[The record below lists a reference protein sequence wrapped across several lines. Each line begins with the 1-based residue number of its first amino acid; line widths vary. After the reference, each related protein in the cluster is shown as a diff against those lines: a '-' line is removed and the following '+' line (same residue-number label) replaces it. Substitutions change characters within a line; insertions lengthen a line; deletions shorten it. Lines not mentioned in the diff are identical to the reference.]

1 MTVGTFNSF
10 HCNIGDKMFKLNEH
24 LHIQPSILAVSLVS
38 LVVMM
43 GSTMVTP
50 SLTLYA
56 KQDLGANEFLVGA
69 VIAGFA
75 IGRLIFDVP
84 AGFLADRLGLSR
96 TMILGLGILIGA
108 SILAGFASS
117 YWVLLFA
124 RLLEGVASSIYVS
137 AAIAFVLLSSDPAKR
152 GTNIGSYQSILMLGP
167 IVGPVVG
174 APIAEFFGYN
184 APYFA
189 FAALIFGAA
198 IIMSIFSRRRKFN
211 IEKVEEHEHEN
222 REASMAAYLNTAA
235 IATFGFAFLRSGIYT
250 TGVPLFAYGSLNL
263 SVFDMGIIL
272 TMASLANLISSFFS
286 GRLTQS
292 YGMQKPLFGA
302 ILLSGLLVA
311 IIPLSTS
318 MVYLLVVIT
327 LIGITS
333 GFFGQSIAWAAEQIE
348 EKVKRIGKTNFRV
361 AQGVQSHVTRGIGFN
376 RMIGDLGLILGPL
389 FIGYFITIFS
399 KDPLV
404 WFISFGSTSGVL
416 LVLASF
422 LMLDT
427 KVKVKSTVRSADDRV

>member
-1 MTVGTFNSF
+1 
-10 HCNIGDKMFKLNEH
+10 MFKLNEH
-24 LHIQPSILAVSLVS
+24 LRIEPSILAVSLVS

-108 SILAGFASS
+108 STLAGFASS

-137 AAIAFVLLSSDPAKR
+137 AAIAFVLLSSNATKR

-167 IVGPVVG
+167 IVGPVAG

-189 FAALIFGAA
+189 FAAVTFVAA
-198 IIMSIFSRRRKFN
+198 VIISIFIRRRKFN
-211 IEKVEEHEHEN
+211 IEKPEEEHEHEN
-222 REASMAAYLNTAA
+222 RQASMAAYLNTAA

-250 TGVPLFAYGSLNL
+250 TGVPLFGYGSLNL

-286 GRLTQS
+286 GRLTQV
-292 YGMQKPLFGA
+292 YGMQKPLFAA
-302 ILLSGLLVA
+302 ILIPGLLVA

-318 MVYLLVVIT
+318 MVYLLVIIT

-348 EKVKRIGKTNFRV
+348 EKVKRIGKTNYKL
-361 AQGVQSHVTRGIGFN
+361 ALGVQSHVTRGIGFN

-389 FIGYFITIFS
+389 FVGYFITVFS

-416 LVLASF
+416 VLASF
-422 LMLDT
+422 LILGT
-427 KVKVKSTVRSADDRV
+427 KVRSKIPSADDSY

>member
-1 MTVGTFNSF
+1 
-10 HCNIGDKMFKLNEH
+10 MFKLNEQ
-24 LHIQPSILAVSLVS
+24 LRIQPSILAVSLVS

-84 AGFLADRLGLSR
+84 AGFIADRLGLSR

-108 SILAGFASS
+108 STLAGFASS
-117 YWVLLFA
+117 YWILLFA
-124 RLLEGVASSIYVS
+124 RVLEGIASSIYVS
-137 AAIAFVLLSSDPAKR
+137 AAIAFVLLSSEAAKR

-167 IVGPVVG
+167 IIGPVVG
-174 APIAEFFGYN
+174 APIAEFLGYN

-189 FAALIFGAA
+189 FAAVVLVAA
-198 IIMSIFSRRRKFN
+198 VIISIFSRWRKFI
-211 IEKVEEHEHEN
+211 IEKTAEHEHEN
-222 REASMAAYLNTAA
+222 RQASMAAYLNTAA

-250 TGVPLFAYGSLNL
+250 TGMPLFGYGSLNL
-263 SVFDMGIIL
+263 SVFDIGIIL

-286 GRLTQS
+286 GRLTQI
-292 YGMQKPLFGA
+292 YGMQKPLFAA
-302 ILLSGLLVA
+302 ILISGVLVA

-318 MVYLLVVIT
+318 MVYLLVIIT

-348 EKVKRIGKTNFRV
+348 EKVKRIGKTNYKV
-361 AQGVQSHVTRGIGFN
+361 ALGVQSHVTRGIGLN
-376 RMIGDLGLILGPL
+376 RMIGDSGLILGPL
-389 FIGYFITIFS
+389 FVGYFITVFS
-399 KDPLV
+399 KDHML
-404 WFISFGSTSGVL
+404 WFISFGSTSAV

-422 LMLDT
+422 LILCT
-427 KVKVKSTVRSADDRV
+427 RLKSTIPSTRNSF

>member
-1 MTVGTFNSF
+1 
-10 HCNIGDKMFKLNEH
+10 MFKLNER

-84 AGFLADRLGLSR
+84 AGFFADRLGLSR

-108 SILAGFASS
+108 STLAGFASS

-124 RLLEGVASSIYVS
+124 RVLEGVASSIYVS
-137 AAIAFVLLSSDPAKR
+137 AAIAFVLLSSDAAKR

-198 IIMSIFSRRRKFN
+198 VIMSIFSRRRKFN
-211 IEKVEEHEHEN
+211 IEKAEEEHEHEN
-222 REASMAAYLNTAA
+222 RQASMAAYLNTAA

-250 TGVPLFAYGSLNL
+250 TGVPLFGYGSLNL
-263 SVFDMGIIL
+263 SIFDMGIIL

-302 ILLSGLLVA
+302 ILISGLLVA

-348 EKVKRIGKTNFRV
+348 EKVKRIGKTKFKV
-361 AQGVQSHVTRGIGFN
+361 ALGVQSHVTRGIGFN

-389 FIGYFITIFS
+389 FVGYFITVFS

-416 LVLASF
+416 VLASF
-422 LMLDT
+422 LILGT
-427 KVKVKSTVRSADDRV
+427 KVKSTIPSADDRF

>member
-1 MTVGTFNSF
+1 
-10 HCNIGDKMFKLNEH
+10 
-24 LHIQPSILAVSLVS
+24 
-38 LVVMM
+38 MM

-84 AGFLADRLGLSR
+84 AGFLADKFGLSR
-96 TMILGLGILIGA
+96 TMIVGLGILIGA
-108 SILAGFASS
+108 SSLAGFASS

-137 AAIAFVLLSSDPAKR
+137 AAIAFVLLSSDAAKR

-167 IVGPVVG
+167 IIGPVVG

-198 IIMSIFSRRRKFN
+198 VIMSIFSRRQKFD
-211 IEKVEEHEHEN
+211 IEKVEGEHEHEN
-222 REASMAAYLNTAA
+222 RQASMADYLNTAG

-250 TGVPLFAYGSLNL
+250 TGVPLFGYSSLNL

-302 ILLSGLLVA
+302 ILISGLLVA

-318 MVYLLVVIT
+318 MVYLLVVVT

-348 EKVKRIGKTNFRV
+348 EKVKRIGKTNFKV
-361 AQGVQSHVTRGIGFN
+361 ALGVQSHVTRGIGFN

-389 FIGYFITIFS
+389 FVGYFITVFS
-399 KDPLV
+399 KDPMV

-416 LVLASF
+416 VLASF
-422 LMLDT
+422 VILGT
-427 KVKVKSTVRSADDRV
+427 KVKSTIPIADDRF

>member
-1 MTVGTFNSF
+1 
-10 HCNIGDKMFKLNEH
+10 MFKLNEH
-24 LHIQPSILAVSLVS
+24 LRIQPSILAVSLVS

-84 AGFLADRLGLSR
+84 AGFLADKLGLSR

-108 SILAGFASS
+108 STLAGFASS

-137 AAIAFVLLSSDPAKR
+137 AAIAFVLLSSDVAKR

-198 IIMSIFSRRRKFN
+198 VIMSIFSRRRKFN
-211 IEKVEEHEHEN
+211 IEKVEEEHEHEN
-222 REASMAAYLNTAA
+222 REASMAAYFNTAA

-302 ILLSGLLVA
+302 ILISGLLVA

-361 AQGVQSHVTRGIGFN
+361 ALGVQSHVTRGIGFN

-389 FIGYFITIFS
+389 FIGYFITVFS

-416 LVLASF
+416 VLASF
-422 LMLDT
+422 LILGT
-427 KVKVKSTVRSADDRV
+427 KVKVKSVVRSADDRF

>member
-1 MTVGTFNSF
+1 
-10 HCNIGDKMFKLNEH
+10 MFKLNEH
-24 LHIQPSILAVSLVS
+24 LHIQPSVLAVSLVS

-69 VIAGFA
+69 VIAGYA
-75 IGRLIFDVP
+75 IGRLIFDLP
-84 AGFLADRLGLSR
+84 AGFLADKLGLTR

-108 SILAGFASS
+108 STLAGFASS

-124 RLLEGVASSIYVS
+124 RLLEGIASSIYVS
-137 AAIAFVLLSSDPAKR
+137 AAIAFVLLSSDAAKR
-152 GTNIGSYQSILMLGP
+152 GTNIGRYQSILMLGP
-167 IVGPVVG
+167 IIGPVVG
-174 APIAEFFGYN
+174 APVAGFFGYN
-184 APYFA
+184 APYFV
-189 FAALIFGAA
+189 FAAVVFVAA
-198 IIMSIFSRRRKFN
+198 VIMSIFSHQQKFN
-211 IEKVEEHEHEN
+211 VVRTEKQEGES
-222 REASMAAYLNTAA
+222 RQAGMTAYLNTAA

-250 TGVPLFAYGSLNL
+250 TGVPLFGYGSLNL

-272 TMASLANLISSFFS
+272 TIASLANLISSFFS
-286 GRLTQS
+286 GRLTQV
-292 YGMQKPLFGA
+292 YGMQKPLFAA
-302 ILLSGLLVA
+302 ILISGMLVA
-311 IIPLSTS
+311 VIPLTTS
-318 MVYLLVVIT
+318 VVYLLVIVT

-348 EKVKRIGKTNFRV
+348 EKVKRIGKMNYEV
-361 AQGVQSHVTRGIGFN
+361 ALGVQSHVTRGIGLN

-399 KDPLV
+399 NNPLL
-404 WFISFGSTSGVL
+404 WFISFGSTSAV

-422 LMLDT
+422 LILRT
-427 KVKVKSTVRSADDRV
+427 KARAAIPSPRSNF

>member
-1 MTVGTFNSF
+1 
-10 HCNIGDKMFKLNEH
+10 MFKLNEH

-84 AGFLADRLGLSR
+84 AGFLADRLGLNR
-96 TMILGLGILIGA
+96 AMILGLGILIGA
-108 SILAGFASS
+108 STLAGFASS

-137 AAIAFVLLSSDPAKR
+137 AAIAFVLLSSDAAKR

-198 IIMSIFSRRRKFN
+198 VIMSIFSRRRKFN
-211 IEKVEEHEHEN
+211 IEKVEEEHEHEN
-222 REASMAAYLNTAA
+222 REAGMAAYLNTAA

-302 ILLSGLLVA
+302 ILISGLLVA

-361 AQGVQSHVTRGIGFN
+361 ALGVQSHVTRGIGFN

-389 FIGYFITIFS
+389 FVGYFITVFS

-416 LVLASF
+416 VLASF
-422 LMLDT
+422 LILGT
-427 KVKVKSTVRSADDRV
+427 KVKVKSVVRSADDRF

>member
-1 MTVGTFNSF
+1 
-10 HCNIGDKMFKLNEH
+10 MFKLNEH
-24 LHIQPSILAVSLVS
+24 LPIQPSILAVSLVS

-108 SILAGFASS
+108 STLAGFASS

-137 AAIAFVLLSSDPAKR
+137 AAIAFVLLSSDVTKR

-167 IVGPVVG
+167 IIGPVVG

-189 FAALIFGAA
+189 FAAVIFGAA
-198 IIMSIFSRRRKFN
+198 VIMSIFSSRRKFN
-211 IEKVEEHEHEN
+211 IEKAEEEHEHEN
-222 REASMAAYLNTAA
+222 RQASMAAYLNSAA

-250 TGVPLFAYGSLNL
+250 TGVPLFGYGSLNL

-286 GRLTQS
+286 GRLTQVF
-292 YGMQKPLFGA
+292 GMQKPLFAA
-302 ILLSGLLVA
+302 ILISGLLVA

-318 MVYLLVVIT
+318 MVYLLVIIT

-348 EKVKRIGKTNFRV
+348 EKVKRIGKTNYKV
-361 AQGVQSHVTRGIGFN
+361 ALGVQSHVTRGIGFN

-389 FIGYFITIFS
+389 FVGYFITVFS
-399 KDPLV
+399 KDPLL

-416 LVLASF
+416 VVASF
-422 LMLDT
+422 LILGT
-427 KVKVKSTVRSADDRV
+427 KVKSTIPTADDSF

>member
-1 MTVGTFNSF
+1 
-10 HCNIGDKMFKLNEH
+10 MFKLNEH
-24 LHIQPSILAVSLVS
+24 LRIQPSILAVSLVS

-84 AGFLADRLGLSR
+84 AGFLADKLGLTR

-108 SILAGFASS
+108 STLAGFASS

-124 RLLEGVASSIYVS
+124 RLLEGIASSIYVS
-137 AAIAFVLLSSDPAKR
+137 AAIAFVLLSSDAAKR

-167 IVGPVVG
+167 IIGPVVG
-174 APIAEFFGYN
+174 APIAGFFGYN
-184 APYFA
+184 APYFV
-189 FAALIFGAA
+189 FAAVVFVAA
-198 IIMSIFSRRRKFN
+198 VIMSIFSHQQKFN
-211 IEKVEEHEHEN
+211 VVRTEKQKDES
-222 REASMAAYLNTAA
+222 RQAGMTAYLNTAA

-250 TGVPLFAYGSLNL
+250 TGVPLFGYGSLNL

-286 GRLTQS
+286 GRLTQV
-292 YGMQKPLFGA
+292 YGMQKPLFAA
-302 ILLSGLLVA
+302 ILISGVLVA
-311 IIPLSTS
+311 VIPLSTS
-318 MVYLLVVIT
+318 VVYLVVIVT

-348 EKVKRIGKTNFRV
+348 EKVKRIGKMNYEV
-361 AQGVQSHVTRGIGFN
+361 ALGVQSHVTRGIGLN

-399 KDPLV
+399 NNPLL
-404 WFISFGSTSGVL
+404 WFISFGSTSAV

-422 LMLDT
+422 LILST
-427 KVKVKSTVRSADDRV
+427 KARAAIPSPRSNF

>member
-1 MTVGTFNSF
+1 
-10 HCNIGDKMFKLNEH
+10 MFKLNEH

-84 AGFLADRLGLSR
+84 AGFLADKLGLTR

-108 SILAGFASS
+108 STLAGFASS

-124 RLLEGVASSIYVS
+124 RLLEGIASSIYVS
-137 AAIAFVLLSSDPAKR
+137 AAIAFVLLSSDAAKR

-167 IVGPVVG
+167 IIGPVVG
-174 APIAEFFGYN
+174 APIAGFFGYN

-189 FAALIFGAA
+189 FAAVIFVAA
-198 IIMSIFSRRRKFN
+198 VIMSIFSHQQKFN
-211 IEKVEEHEHEN
+211 VVRTEKQEGES
-222 REASMAAYLNTAA
+222 RQAGMTAYLNTAA

-250 TGVPLFAYGSLNL
+250 TGVPLFGYGSLNL

-286 GRLTQS
+286 GRLTQV
-292 YGMQKPLFGA
+292 YGMQKPLFAA
-302 ILLSGLLVA
+302 ILISGMLVA
-311 IIPLSTS
+311 VIPLSTS
-318 MVYLLVVIT
+318 VVYLLVIVT

-348 EKVKRIGKTNFRV
+348 EKVKRIGKMNYEL
-361 AQGVQSHVTRGIGFN
+361 ALGVQSHVTRGIGLN
-376 RMIGDLGLILGPL
+376 RMIGDVGLILGPL

-399 KDPLV
+399 NNPLL
-404 WFISFGSTSGVL
+404 WFISFGSTSAV

-422 LMLDT
+422 LILST
-427 KVKVKSTVRSADDRV
+427 KARAAIPSPRSNF

>member
-1 MTVGTFNSF
+1 
-10 HCNIGDKMFKLNEH
+10 MFKLNQH
-24 LHIQPSILAVSLVS
+24 LRIQPSILAVSLVS
-38 LVVMM
+38 LIVMM

-75 IGRLIFDVP
+75 VGRLIFDVP
-84 AGFLADRLGLSR
+84 AGFLADRFGLNR

-108 SILAGFASS
+108 STLAGFASN

-124 RLLEGVASSIYVS
+124 RLLEGAASSIYVS
-137 AAIAFVLLSSDPAKR
+137 ASITFVLLSSDAAKR

-167 IVGPVVG
+167 IIGPVVG

-189 FAALIFGAA
+189 FAAVVFVAA
-198 IIMSIFSRRRKFN
+198 VIISIFSRRRKFD
-211 IEKVEEHEHEN
+211 IEKTEEHEHEN
-222 REASMAAYLNTAA
+222 RQASMAVYLNTAA

-250 TGVPLFAYGSLNL
+250 TGVPLFGYGSLNL
-263 SVFDMGIIL
+263 SVFDMGIIF

-286 GRLTQS
+286 GRLTQV
-292 YGMQKPLFGA
+292 YGMQKPLFAA
-302 ILLSGLLVA
+302 ILISGLLVA

-318 MVYLLVVIT
+318 MVYLLVIIT

-348 EKVKRIGKTNFRV
+348 EKVKRIGKMNYEL
-361 AQGVQSHVTRGIGFN
+361 ALGVQSHVTRGIGFN

-389 FIGYFITIFS
+389 FVGYFITVFS

-416 LVLASF
+416 VVASF
-422 LMLDT
+422 LILGT
-427 KVKVKSTVRSADDRV
+427 KVKSTIPSADDRF

>member
-1 MTVGTFNSF
+1 
-10 HCNIGDKMFKLNEH
+10 MFKLNEH

-84 AGFLADRLGLSR
+84 AGFLADKLGLTR

-108 SILAGFASS
+108 SSLAGFASS

-124 RLLEGVASSIYVS
+124 RLLEGIASSIYVS
-137 AAIAFVLLSSDPAKR
+137 AAIAFVLLSSDAAKR
-152 GTNIGSYQSILMLGP
+152 GTNIGRYQSILMLGP
-167 IVGPVVG
+167 IIGPVVG

-189 FAALIFGAA
+189 FAAVIFVAA
-198 IIMSIFSRRRKFN
+198 VIMSIFSHQQKFN
-211 IEKVEEHEHEN
+211 VVRTEKQEGES
-222 REASMAAYLNTAA
+222 RQAGMTAYLNTAA

-250 TGVPLFAYGSLNL
+250 TGVPLFGYGSLNL

-272 TMASLANLISSFFS
+272 TIASLANLISSFFS
-286 GRLTQS
+286 GRLTQV
-292 YGMQKPLFGA
+292 YGMQKPLFAA
-302 ILLSGLLVA
+302 ILISGVLVA
-311 IIPLSTS
+311 VIPLSTS
-318 MVYLLVVIT
+318 VVYLLVIVT

-348 EKVKRIGKTNFRV
+348 EKVKRIGKMNYEL
-361 AQGVQSHVTRGIGFN
+361 ALGVQSHVTRGIGLN

-399 KDPLV
+399 NNPLL
-404 WFISFGSTSGVL
+404 WFISFGSSSAV

-422 LMLDT
+422 LILST
-427 KVKVKSTVRSADDRV
+427 KARAAIPRPRGNF

>member
-1 MTVGTFNSF
+1 
-10 HCNIGDKMFKLNEH
+10 MFKLNQH
-24 LHIQPSILAVSLVS
+24 LFIQPSILAVSLVS

-84 AGFLADRLGLSR
+84 AGFLADRLGLTR

-108 SILAGFASS
+108 STLAGFASS

-124 RLLEGVASSIYVS
+124 RLLEGIASSIYVS
-137 AAIAFVLLSSDPAKR
+137 AAIAFVLLSSDAAKR

-167 IVGPVVG
+167 IIGPVVG
-174 APIAEFFGYN
+174 APIAGFFGYN

-189 FAALIFGAA
+189 FAAVIFVAA
-198 IIMSIFSRRRKFN
+198 VIMSIFSYQQKFK
-211 IEKVEEHEHEN
+211 IVRTEKQKGES
-222 REASMAAYLNTAA
+222 RQAGMTAYLNTAA

-250 TGVPLFAYGSLNL
+250 TGVPLFGYGSLNL

-272 TMASLANLISSFFS
+272 TLASLANLISSFFS
-286 GRLTQS
+286 GRLTQV
-292 YGMQKPLFGA
+292 YGMQKPLFAA
-302 ILLSGLLVA
+302 ILISGVLVA
-311 IIPLSTS
+311 VIPFSTS
-318 MVYLLVVIT
+318 MVYLLVIIT

-348 EKVKRIGKTNFRV
+348 EKVKRIGKTNYQV
-361 AQGVQSHVTRGIGFN
+361 ALGVQSHVTRGIGFN

-399 KDPLV
+399 NDPLL

-416 LVLASF
+416 LLASF
-422 LMLDT
+422 LILST
-427 KVKVKSTVRSADDRV
+427 KARATIPSPRSSF

>member
-1 MTVGTFNSF
+1 
-10 HCNIGDKMFKLNEH
+10 MFKLNEH

-84 AGFLADRLGLSR
+84 AGFLADRLGLNR
-96 TMILGLGILIGA
+96 AMILGLGILIGA
-108 SILAGFASS
+108 STLAGFASS

-137 AAIAFVLLSSDPAKR
+137 AAIAFVLLSSDAAKR

-198 IIMSIFSRRRKFN
+198 VIMSIFSRHRKFN
-211 IEKVEEHEHEN
+211 IEKVEEEHEHEN
-222 REASMAAYLNTAA
+222 REAGMAAYLNTAA

-302 ILLSGLLVA
+302 ILISGLLVA

-348 EKVKRIGKTNFRV
+348 EKVKRIGKTNFRI
-361 AQGVQSHVTRGIGFN
+361 ALGVQSHVTRGIGFN

-389 FIGYFITIFS
+389 FIGYFITVFS

-416 LVLASF
+416 VLASF
-422 LMLDT
+422 LILGT
-427 KVKVKSTVRSADDRV
+427 KVKVKSVVRTKR

>member
-1 MTVGTFNSF
+1 
-10 HCNIGDKMFKLNEH
+10 MFKLNEH
-24 LHIQPSILAVSLVS
+24 LRIQPSILAVSLVS

-84 AGFLADRLGLSR
+84 AGFLADKLGLTR
-96 TMILGLGILIGA
+96 TMILGLGTLIGA
-108 SILAGFASS
+108 STLAGFASS

-124 RLLEGVASSIYVS
+124 RLLEGIASSIYVS
-137 AAIAFVLLSSDPAKR
+137 AAIAFVLLSSDAAKR

-167 IVGPVVG
+167 IIGPVVG
-174 APIAEFFGYN
+174 APIAGFFGYN
-184 APYFA
+184 APYFV
-189 FAALIFGAA
+189 FAAVIFVAA
-198 IIMSIFSRRRKFN
+198 VIMSIFSHQQKFN
-211 IEKVEEHEHEN
+211 IVRTEEHNGES
-222 REASMAAYLNTAA
+222 RQAGMTAYLNTAA

-250 TGVPLFAYGSLNL
+250 TGVPLFGYGSLNL

-286 GRLTQS
+286 GRLTQV
-292 YGMQKPLFGA
+292 YGMQKPLFAA
-302 ILLSGLLVA
+302 ILISGVLVA
-311 IIPLSTS
+311 VIPISTS
-318 MVYLLVVIT
+318 MVYLLVIVT

-348 EKVKRIGKTNFRV
+348 EKVKRIGKMNYEV
-361 AQGVQSHVTRGIGFN
+361 ALGVQSHVTRGIGLN
-376 RMIGDLGLILGPL
+376 RMIGDLGLIVGPL

-399 KDPLV
+399 NNPLL
-404 WFISFGSTSGVL
+404 WFISFGSTSAV

-422 LMLDT
+422 LILST
-427 KVKVKSTVRSADDRV
+427 KARAAIPSPGSNF

>member
-1 MTVGTFNSF
+1 ML
-10 HCNIGDKMFKLNEH
+10 FKLNEC
-24 LHIQPSILAVSLVS
+24 LRIQPSILAVSLVS

-56 KQDLGANEFLVGA
+56 KHDLGANEFLVGA
-69 VIAGFA
+69 VIAGYA

-84 AGFLADRLGLSR
+84 AGFLADKLGLTR

-108 SILAGFASS
+108 STLAGFASS

-124 RLLEGVASSIYVS
+124 RLLEGIASSIYVS
-137 AAIAFVLLSSDPAKR
+137 AAIAFVLVSSDATKR

-167 IVGPVVG
+167 IIGPVIG
-174 APIAEFFGYN
+174 APIAGFFGYN

-189 FAALIFGAA
+189 FAAVISVAA
-198 IIMSIFSRRRKFN
+198 VIITIFSYRQKFN
-211 IEKVEEHEHEN
+211 IVRTEKQKDESIQ
-222 REASMAAYLNTAA
+222 AGMTAYVNTAA

-250 TGVPLFAYGSLNL
+250 TGVPLFGYGSLNL

-302 ILLSGLLVA
+302 ILISGLLVA

-348 EKVKRIGKTNFRV
+348 EKVKRIGKTNSELPL
-361 AQGVQSHVTRGIGFN
+361 GIQSHVTRGIGFN

-389 FIGYFITIFS
+389 FVGYFISIFS
-399 KDPLV
+399 KDPLL
-404 WFISFGSTSGVL
+404 WFISFGSTST
-416 LVLASF
+416 VLALVSF
-422 LMLDT
+422 LILGT
-427 KVKVKSTVRSADDRV
+427 KVKSTIPSVDDSS

>member
-1 MTVGTFNSF
+1 
-10 HCNIGDKMFKLNEH
+10 MFKLNEH
-24 LHIQPSILAVSLVS
+24 LRIEPSILAVSLVS

-108 SILAGFASS
+108 STLAGFASS

-137 AAIAFVLLSSDPAKR
+137 AAIAFVLLSSDAAKR

-189 FAALIFGAA
+189 FAAVVFVAA
-198 IIMSIFSRRRKFN
+198 VIISIFSRRRKFN
-211 IEKVEEHEHEN
+211 IEKPEEEHEHEN
-222 REASMAAYLNTAA
+222 RQASMAAYLNTAA

-250 TGVPLFAYGSLNL
+250 TGVPLFGYGSLNL

-286 GRLTQS
+286 GRLTQV
-292 YGMQKPLFGA
+292 YGMQKPLFAA
-302 ILLSGLLVA
+302 ILISGLLVA

-318 MVYLLVVIT
+318 MVYLLVIIT

-348 EKVKRIGKTNFRV
+348 EKVKRIGKTNYKV
-361 AQGVQSHVTRGIGFN
+361 ALGVQSHVTRGIGFN

-389 FIGYFITIFS
+389 FVGYFITVFS

-416 LVLASF
+416 VLASF
-422 LMLDT
+422 LILGT
-427 KVKVKSTVRSADDRV
+427 KVRSKIPSADDSY

>member
-1 MTVGTFNSF
+1 
-10 HCNIGDKMFKLNEH
+10 MFKLNEY
-24 LHIQPSILAVSLVS
+24 LRIQPSILAVSLVS

-56 KQDLGANEFLVGA
+56 KHDLGANEFLVGA

-75 IGRLIFDVP
+75 IGRLIFDLP
-84 AGFLADRLGLSR
+84 SGFLADKLGLSR

-108 SILAGFASS
+108 STLAGFASS

-124 RLLEGVASSIYVS
+124 RLLEGIASSIYVS
-137 AAIAFVLLSSDPAKR
+137 AAIAFVLLSSDAAKR

-167 IVGPVVG
+167 IIGPVIG
-174 APIAEFFGYN
+174 APIAGFFGYN

-189 FAALIFGAA
+189 FAVLIFVAA
-198 IIMSIFSRRRKFN
+198 VIITIFSYRQKLN
-211 IEKVEEHEHEN
+211 IVRTEKQKDES
-222 REASMAAYLNTAA
+222 RQAGMTAYLNTAA

-250 TGVPLFAYGSLNL
+250 TGVPLFGYGSLNL

-286 GRLTQS
+286 GRLTQI
-292 YGMQKPLFGA
+292 YGMQKPLFAA
-302 ILLSGLLVA
+302 ILISGLLVA
-311 IIPLSTS
+311 VIPLSTS
-318 MVYLLVVIT
+318 MVYLLVIVT
-327 LIGITS
+327 LIGMTS
-333 GFFGQSIAWAAEQIE
+333 GFFGQSIVWAAEQIE
-348 EKVKRIGKTNFRV
+348 EKVKRIGKMNYKV
-361 AQGVQSHVTRGIGFN
+361 ALAVQSHVTRGIGFN

-389 FIGYFITIFS
+389 FIGYFITLFS
-399 KDPLV
+399 NDPLL

-416 LVLASF
+416 VMASF
-422 LMLDT
+422 FIL
-427 KVKVKSTVRSADDRV
+427 SARGAKATITSPHSNF

>member
-1 MTVGTFNSF
+1 
-10 HCNIGDKMFKLNEH
+10 MFKLNEH
-24 LHIQPSILAVSLVS
+24 LHVQPSILAVSLVS

-84 AGFLADRLGLSR
+84 AGFLADKLGLTR

-108 SILAGFASS
+108 STLAGFASS

-124 RLLEGVASSIYVS
+124 RLLEGIASSIYVS
-137 AAIAFVLLSSDPAKR
+137 AAIAFVLLSSDAAKR

-167 IVGPVVG
+167 IIGPVVG
-174 APIAEFFGYN
+174 APIAGFFGYN
-184 APYFA
+184 APYFV
-189 FAALIFGAA
+189 FAAVIFVAA
-198 IIMSIFSRRRKFN
+198 VIMSIFSHQQKFN
-211 IEKVEEHEHEN
+211 VVRAEKQKGE
-222 REASMAAYLNTAA
+222 SMQAGMTAYLNTAA

-250 TGVPLFAYGSLNL
+250 TGVPLFGYGSLNL

-286 GRLTQS
+286 GRLTQA
-292 YGMQKPLFGA
+292 YGMQKPLFAA
-302 ILLSGLLVA
+302 ILISGVLVA
-311 IIPLSTS
+311 VIPLSTS
-318 MVYLLVVIT
+318 MVYLLVIVT

-348 EKVKRIGKTNFRV
+348 EKVKRIGKMNYEV
-361 AQGVQSHVTRGIGFN
+361 ALGVQSHVTRGIGLN
-376 RMIGDLGLILGPL
+376 RMIGDSGLILGPL

-399 KDPLV
+399 NNPLL
-404 WFISFGSTSGVL
+404 WFISFGSTSAV

-422 LMLDT
+422 LILST
-427 KVKVKSTVRSADDRV
+427 KARAAIPSPRSNF

>member
-1 MTVGTFNSF
+1 
-10 HCNIGDKMFKLNEH
+10 MFKLNEH

-69 VIAGFA
+69 VIAGYA

-84 AGFLADRLGLSR
+84 AGFLADKLGLTR

-108 SILAGFASS
+108 STLAGFASS

-124 RLLEGVASSIYVS
+124 RLLEGIASSIYVS
-137 AAIAFVLLSSDPAKR
+137 AAIAFVLLSSDAAKR

-167 IVGPVVG
+167 IIGPVVG
-174 APIAEFFGYN
+174 APIAGFFGYN
-184 APYFA
+184 APYFV
-189 FAALIFGAA
+189 FAAVVFVAA
-198 IIMSIFSRRRKFN
+198 VIMSIFSHQQKFN
-211 IEKVEEHEHEN
+211 VVRTEKQKDES
-222 REASMAAYLNTAA
+222 RQAGMTAYLNTAA

-250 TGVPLFAYGSLNL
+250 TGVPLFGYGSLNL

-286 GRLTQS
+286 GRLTQV
-292 YGMQKPLFGA
+292 YGMQKPLFAA
-302 ILLSGLLVA
+302 ILISGVLVA
-311 IIPLSTS
+311 VIPLSTS
-318 MVYLLVVIT
+318 VVYLLVIVT

-348 EKVKRIGKTNFRV
+348 EKVKRIGKMNYEV
-361 AQGVQSHVTRGIGFN
+361 ALGVQSHVTRGIGLN
-376 RMIGDLGLILGPL
+376 RMIGDVGLILGPL

-399 KDPLV
+399 NNPLL
-404 WFISFGSTSGVL
+404 WFISFGSTSAV

-422 LMLDT
+422 LILNT
-427 KVKVKSTVRSADDRV
+427 KARAAIPSPRSNF

>member
-1 MTVGTFNSF
+1 
-10 HCNIGDKMFKLNEH
+10 MFKLNQH
-24 LHIQPSILAVSLVS
+24 LYIQPSILAVSLVS

-84 AGFLADRLGLSR
+84 AGFLADRLGLTR

-108 SILAGFASS
+108 STLAGFASS

-124 RLLEGVASSIYVS
+124 RLLEGIASSIYVS
-137 AAIAFVLLSSDPAKR
+137 AAIAFVLLSSDAAKR

-167 IVGPVVG
+167 IIGPVVG
-174 APIAEFFGYN
+174 APIAGFFGYN

-189 FAALIFGAA
+189 FAAVIFVAA
-198 IIMSIFSRRRKFN
+198 VIMSIFSYQQKFK
-211 IEKVEEHEHEN
+211 IVRTEKQKGESRH
-222 REASMAAYLNTAA
+222 AGITAYLNTAA

-250 TGVPLFAYGSLNL
+250 TGVPLFGYGSLNL

-272 TMASLANLISSFFS
+272 TLASLANLISSFFS
-286 GRLTQS
+286 GRLTQV
-292 YGMQKPLFGA
+292 YGMKKPLFAA
-302 ILLSGLLVA
+302 ILISGMLVA
-311 IIPLSTS
+311 VIPFSTS
-318 MVYLLVVIT
+318 MVYLLVIIT

-348 EKVKRIGKTNFRV
+348 EKVKRIGKTNYQV
-361 AQGVQSHVTRGIGFN
+361 ALGVQSHVTRGIGFN

-399 KDPLV
+399 NDPLL

-416 LVLASF
+416 VLASF
-422 LMLDT
+422 LILST
-427 KVKVKSTVRSADDRV
+427 KARATIPSPRSSF

>member
-1 MTVGTFNSF
+1 
-10 HCNIGDKMFKLNEH
+10 MFKLNQH
-24 LHIQPSILAVSLVS
+24 LFIQPSILAVSLVS

-84 AGFLADRLGLSR
+84 AGFLADRLGLTR

-108 SILAGFASS
+108 STLAGFASS

-124 RLLEGVASSIYVS
+124 RLLEGIASSIYVS
-137 AAIAFVLLSSDPAKR
+137 AAIAFVLLSSDAAKR

-167 IVGPVVG
+167 IIGPVVG
-174 APIAEFFGYN
+174 APIAGFFGYN

-189 FAALIFGAA
+189 FAAVIFVAA
-198 IIMSIFSRRRKFN
+198 VIMSIFSYQQKFK
-211 IEKVEEHEHEN
+211 IVRTEKQKGES
-222 REASMAAYLNTAA
+222 RQAGMTAYLNTAA

-250 TGVPLFAYGSLNL
+250 TGVPLFGYGSLNL

-272 TMASLANLISSFFS
+272 TLASLANLISSFFS
-286 GRLTQS
+286 GRLTQV
-292 YGMQKPLFGA
+292 YGMQKPLFAA
-302 ILLSGLLVA
+302 ILISGVLVA
-311 IIPLSTS
+311 VIPFSTS
-318 MVYLLVVIT
+318 MVYLLVIIT

-348 EKVKRIGKTNFRV
+348 EKVKRIGKTNYQV
-361 AQGVQSHVTRGIGFN
+361 ALGVQSHVTRGIGLN

-399 KDPLV
+399 NDPLL

-416 LVLASF
+416 LLASF
-422 LMLDT
+422 LILST
-427 KVKVKSTVRSADDRV
+427 KARATIPSPRSSF

>member
-1 MTVGTFNSF
+1 
-10 HCNIGDKMFKLNEH
+10 MFKLNEH
-24 LHIQPSILAVSLVS
+24 LRIQPSILAVSLVS

-69 VIAGFA
+69 VIAGYA

-84 AGFLADRLGLSR
+84 AGFLADKLGLTR

-108 SILAGFASS
+108 STLAGFASS

-124 RLLEGVASSIYVS
+124 RLLEGIASSIYVS
-137 AAIAFVLLSSDPAKR
+137 AAIAFVLLSSDAAKR

-167 IVGPVVG
+167 IIGPVVG
-174 APIAEFFGYN
+174 APIAGFFGYN
-184 APYFA
+184 APYFV
-189 FAALIFGAA
+189 FAAVVFVAA
-198 IIMSIFSRRRKFN
+198 VIMSIFSHQQKFN
-211 IEKVEEHEHEN
+211 VVRTEKQKDES
-222 REASMAAYLNTAA
+222 RQAGMTAYLNTAA

-250 TGVPLFAYGSLNL
+250 TGVPLFGYGSLNL

-286 GRLTQS
+286 GRLTQV
-292 YGMQKPLFGA
+292 YGMQKPLFAA
-302 ILLSGLLVA
+302 ILISGVLVA
-311 IIPLSTS
+311 VIPLSTS
-318 MVYLLVVIT
+318 VVYLLVIVT

-348 EKVKRIGKTNFRV
+348 EKVKRIGKMNYEV
-361 AQGVQSHVTRGIGFN
+361 ALGVQSHVTRGIGLN

-389 FIGYFITIFS
+389 FIGYFITIFLLDIRHYLS
-399 KDPLV
+399 SMASSGKPSGPGHLANDPYLCDV
-404 WFISFGSTSGVL
+404 CGRAFPTKEEY
-416 LVLASF
+416 
-422 LMLDT
+422 DT
-427 KVKVKSTVRSADDRV
+427 HRLQH